1 MVILYLILAHLIADF
16 MLQPSK
22 LVKWKSE
29 SVYGVIA
36 HAGIHVI
43 ITLLLILPYLNFA
56 TVGVVILLGVV
67 HGFIDRTKIDISLK
81 SDSDKFVRYFIL
93 DQLVHFVIIILAGLA
108 ISSLTSGEIICNFIP
123 SIYSDPYFVI
133 FLILGVFLSYTMEI
147 YNYTVLMQHQAF
159 GKAKFHYGN
168 MILRILALAIVYAIF
183 VVVGFIVNR
192 LA

>member
-29 SVYGVIA
+29 SVKGVIV
-36 HAGIHVI
+36 HAGIHVVV
-43 ITLLLILPYLNFA
+43 TLILILPYLNLA
-56 TVGVVILLGVV
+56 TVGIVLLLGAV
-67 HGFIDRTKIDISLK
+67 HAFIDRTKIDISLK
-81 SDSDKFVRYFIL
+81 SDKFVRYFIL
-93 DQLVHFVIIILAGLA
+93 DQLVHFVTIILAGLA
-108 ISSLTSGEIICNFIP
+108 ISSLKSGEIMYNFIP

-168 MILRILALAIVYAIF
+168 MVLRILALAVVYAIF